1 MLATDRAAY
10 AEMPADTLKG
20 ITGISGLHDL
30 EPVLLSHVNEPLQL
44 TEASA
49 ERNSPVRQPL
59 PTSPPAALLA
69 HGGLESDEYS
79 RQALAYAEALRKAGD
94 EPVSM
99 GIEGHHHFSVLNA
112 FANPDHRFG
121 RAVLE
126 QIGLAL
132 PRSANCQTNAPST
145 SSTSTSIKAR

>member
-112 FANPDHRFG
+112 FAKPDHRFCC
-121 RAVLE
+121 AVCL
-126 QIGLAL
+126 L
-132 PRSANCQTNAPST
+132 SAIVFSYAWL
-145 SSTSTSIKAR
+145 